1 MITVQIFFKK
11 NVMNYLPKIVKNIW
25 FKDTDSSDVYI
36 NEVAVRI
43 RAGIFLIIPLYM
55 GLMLYDVAYTSKW
68 MVDNN
73 TAIDTYGT
81 NWDDQIIYA
90 VEAVKR
96 TYEYSTQTFILF
108 YVLFEMIAGMFVTTS
123 RLSPSILISSFFA
136 RNQKPAWVAIAP
148 KRFAWS
154 IGASIVITCI
164 IFFNPVVFAH
174 GVNDVFNAEILP
186 TTERYMPAGMGI
198 ALVSVC
204 LLFMWMEAILG
215 YCVGC
220 KIHGLLVKMG
230 ILKKECHACNNLSWN
245 KK

>member
-1 MITVQIFFKK
+1 MADSAS
-11 NVMNYLPKIVKNIW
+11 KIVKNLW
-25 FKDTDSSDVYI
+25 FKNPNSPVIYI

-43 RAGIFLIIPLYM
+43 RAGILLIIPLYM
-55 GLMLYDVAYTSKW
+55 GLILYDVAYTSKW

-73 TAIDTYGT
+73 TAIDTYDT

-96 TYEYSTQTFILF
+96 TYEYSAQTLVLF
-108 YVLFEMIAGMFVTTS
+108 YVLFEMIASMFVATS
-123 RLSPSILISSFFA
+123 RLSPSILISSYFA
-136 RNQKPAWVAIAP
+136 RNQPPVWVSIAP

-154 IGASIVITCI
+154 MGASIVITCI

-174 GVNDVFNAEILP
+174 GVNTIFHAEVLP
-186 TTERYMPAGMGI
+186 TTVQYMPAGLGI
-198 ALVSVC
+198 FLVSVC

-220 KIHGLLVKMG
+220 KVHALLVKIG
-230 ILKKECHACNNLSWN
+230 ILKEACHACNDLSWD

>member
-1 MITVQIFFKK
+1 MKSQ
-11 NVMNYLPKIVKNIW
+11 LSKIATNLW
-25 FKDTDSSDVYI
+25 FKDPDASVVYI

-43 RAGIFLIIPLYM
+43 RAGILLIVPIYM

-73 TAIDTYGT
+73 TAVDTYNT

-96 TYEYSTQTFILF
+96 VYEYSTQTLILF
-108 YVLFEMIAGMFVTTS
+108 WVLFEMIAGMFVATS
-123 RLSPSILISSFFA
+123 RLSPSIFISSYLA
-136 RNQKPAWVAIAP
+136 KNKPPVWVPIVP
-148 KRFAWS
+148 KQFAWS

-174 GVNDVFNAEILP
+174 GLNSVFQLDILP
-186 TTERYMPAGMGI
+186 TTERYMPAGLGI
-198 ALVSVC
+198 ILVSVC
-204 LLFMWMEAILG
+204 LLFMWLEAVLG
-215 YCVGC
+215 YCAGC
-220 KIHGLLVKMG
+220 KIHSLLVKVG
-230 ILKKECHACNNLSWN
+230 LLKEVCHACNNLSWD